1 MARTKSP
8 GVTQTKALLIRSYH
22 WQRRQYCTLFCN
34 FVFPPVALILF
45 SVLDRALTPPAEAPA
60 TSFGQNPKGAFVPR
74 PFNPNAC
81 NDSRSEQDARTC
93 IADPLQPKFSI
104 SVYAD
109 SSFAD
114 QIGSKNPDKPAQD
127 SGILSAYSLNPFAY
141 IPALDPSYEF
151 FESQTEYDAVLLHTN
166 FLGQVE
172 NPIFQ
177 AVNQSA
183 IGFTADSDYETTA
196 AVTTSRENFMSGLYD
211 SWYKG
216 GPFISYASAIAFDQ
230 FSATDQSVSLDI
242 TMFFNSTTESNCTV
256 ECPLVSNV
264 VRTYAAIYNQLFSG
278 SSFFAYLRRMPYVG
292 TFEPTQIVSLIVSI
306 VIALLQ
312 HFLLPVF
319 LRFIVLERVGRMRSM
334 MLSMGLGRAR
344 YWIGTYLSLL
354 IFYIL
359 KAALTIIIGFAVK
372 IPFFTENTPVS
383 YIVLFFIWGNV
394 LIALSFFLAPFFKD
408 PETAQTLAWLYIILV
423 SLIGGPYLGARL
435 SNDNVGEGTWSA
447 IMLLPSFAF
456 MRSVYY
462 AGAYNAGGEGLTL
475 TPKTV
480 YTGVQLGMCAGRGPF
495 CRSYLFL
502 AGEWILLI
510 VFALYFDRVLPT
522 AVGARAHPLFFLGF
536 KRSASYED
544 SNQKSD
550 NRDGTNVNEEALHS
564 KEIVDN
570 MANNPFDGVVLHR
583 LSVTFPGKPP
593 VHAVSDMSLTARRNE
608 VLCIMAHNG
617 AGKTT
622 MFRTLIGELEPTN
635 GNAFVNGNSILS
647 DVGKVQRSMG
657 VAPQHDI
664 LWEQLTVQEHLFF
677 YGRVK
682 NLSGAE
688 LKEAVSESLQA
699 VQLEFARKRK
709 VKNLSG
715 GMKRRLSV
723 SLAMIGK
730 PSFILLD
737 EPSTGLDINSRQK
750 LWESINRMRQD
761 KVVILTTHSLEE
773 AEALSTR
780 VAIMSQGQLKCIG
793 TADEL
798 KFLFGKGHRLTIQVP
813 VSKVA
818 DVHEAVMAI
827 APGAVVET
835 LIGGSIEYVLP
846 REIPVQTVLAMI
858 AEKKGVLGIRDWSIH
873 QSSLEDVFLK
883 MTRDDMKKDSA
894 RLASDIES
902 Q

>member
-1 MARTKSP
+1 MARSKSS

-34 FVFPPVALILF
+34 FLIPPIALILF
-45 SVLDRALTPPAEAPA
+45 SVLDRSLTPPVDTPT
-60 TSFGQNPKGAFVPR
+60 TSFGQNPKGAFAPR

-81 NDSRSEQDARTC
+81 NNSRSEQDVRTC

-114 QIGSKNPDKPAQD
+114 QIGSKNPASPSQD

-141 IPALDPSYEF
+141 IPALDPSYDF

-166 FLGQVE
+166 FFGQVE

-177 AVNQSA
+177 TVNQTA
-183 IGFTADSDYETTA
+183 ISFTADSDYQTTA
-196 AVTTSRENFMSGLYD
+196 TVTTSREGFMSGLYD
-211 SWYKG
+211 SWYEG
-216 GPFISYASAIAFDQ
+216 GPFISYASAIAFDK
-230 FSATDQSVSLDI
+230 FSATDQSVSLDV
-242 TMFFNSTTESNCTV
+242 TMFFNISSESNCTV

-278 SSFFAYLRRMPYVG
+278 AFFVYLRRMPYVG
-292 TFEPTQIVSLIVSI
+292 MFEPTQIVSLIVSI
-306 VIALLQ
+306 IIALLQ

-359 KAALTIIIGFAVK
+359 KSALTIIIGFAVK

-383 YIVLFFIWGNV
+383 YIVLFFMWGNV

-480 YTGVQLGMCAGRGPF
+480 YTDVQLGMCAGGGPF

-502 AGEWILLI
+502 AGEWIFLI

-522 AVGARAHPLFFLGF
+522 AGGARAHPLFFLGL
-536 KRSASYED
+536 KRGASYND
-544 SNQKSD
+544 SNEKPD
-550 NRDGTNVNEEALHS
+550 DLDGTNVKEEALHS

-570 MANNPFDGVVLHR
+570 MANNPFDGVVLDR

-593 VHAVSDMSLTARRNE
+593 VHAVSDMSLMAKRNE

-622 MFRTLIGELEPTN
+622 MFRTLIGELEPTS

-647 DVGKVQRSMG
+647 DIDKVQRSMG

-682 NLSGAE
+682 NMSGAE
-688 LKEAVSESLQA
+688 LKQAVSESLQA
-699 VQLEFARKRK
+699 VQLDFARKRK
-709 VKNLSG
+709 VNKLSG

-793 TADEL
+793 TSDEL
-798 KFLFGKGHRLTIQVP
+798 KFQLGKGHRLTIQVP
-813 VSKVA
+813 VPKVA

-858 AEKKGVLGIRDWSIH
+858 AEKKDMLSIQDWSIH

-883 MTRDDMKKDSA
+883 MTRDNMNKDSA
-894 RLASDIES
+894 QLAADIEA